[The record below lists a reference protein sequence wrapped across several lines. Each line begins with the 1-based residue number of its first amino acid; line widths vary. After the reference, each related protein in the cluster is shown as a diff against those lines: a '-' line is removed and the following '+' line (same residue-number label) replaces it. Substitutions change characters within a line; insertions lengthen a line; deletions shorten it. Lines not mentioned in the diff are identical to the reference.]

1 MLTNEALLALWSG
14 GSVGVTRPV
23 LGSLKVIAFARA
35 VERAAYE
42 RAAQWVNKR
51 AEDYDAEHGLTDPE
65 TGTREYPGNGDEY
78 VFELHEIADGLRALK
93 EPQ

>member
-1 MLTNEALLALWSG
+1 MLSDEEIKREGRVAFGIDPTVDGNLM
-14 GSVGVTRPV
+14 R
-23 LGSLKVIAFARA
+23 FARA

-42 RAAQWVNKR
+42 RAAQWVDKR

-65 TGTREYPGNGDEY
+65 TGSREYPGNGDEY